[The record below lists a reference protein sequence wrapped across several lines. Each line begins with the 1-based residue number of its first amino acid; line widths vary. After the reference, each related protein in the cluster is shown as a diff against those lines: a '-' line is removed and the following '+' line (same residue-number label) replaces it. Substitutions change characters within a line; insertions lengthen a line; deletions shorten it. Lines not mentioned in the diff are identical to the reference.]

1 MRNAK
6 KCEGC
11 KMSPVWTA
19 DMLGVPPVYMYVTV
33 NTTNSVSDVLCQV
46 DFVFSGMYLNSQC

>member
-6 KCEGC
+6 NVKDVKCLLCG
-11 KMSPVWTA
+11 
-19 DMLGVPPVYMYVTV
+19 LPPVYMYVTV